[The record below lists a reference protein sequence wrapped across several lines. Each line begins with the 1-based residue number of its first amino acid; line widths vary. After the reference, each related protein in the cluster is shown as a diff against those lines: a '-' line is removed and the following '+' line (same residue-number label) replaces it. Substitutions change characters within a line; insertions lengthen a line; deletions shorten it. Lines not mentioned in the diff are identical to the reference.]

1 MQNFVS
7 RSVSIVALS
16 TELLA
21 TTALAQGPGQRV
33 ISRSMMRPRAMAS
46 SAFTPMTGRAGL
58 TIGSPVRS
66 CRASQVRPV
75 FQLIQVNVTKSL
87 PQAGLARMIPRS

>member
-33 ISRSMMRPRAMAS
+33 ISRSMMRPRAMSS
-46 SAFTPMTGRAGL
+46 SAFIPMTGRAGL
-58 TIGSPVRS
+58 TIGLPMRS
-66 CRASQVRPV
+66 CRASHARPV

-87 PQAGLARMIPRS
+87 PQAGLAQMIPRS

>member
-16 TELLA
+16 TAFLA

-33 ISRSMMRPRAMAS
+33 ISRSMMIPSAMSS

-58 TIGSPVRS
+58 TIGLPMRS
-66 CRASQVRPV
+66 CRASQARPV
-75 FQLIQVNVTKSL
+75 LQLIQVNMTKSL
-87 PQAGLARMIPRS
+87 PQAGLAQMIPRA